1 VGSAKP
7 VKQRHFPV
15 SPAVEKSMYAEI
27 DRMLQLGVIEELE
40 SAWSSPIVMLTK
52 PGKVRICLDCRKVNS
67 FTEKDAYPL
76 PQISGILNR
85 LPRAEY
91 ITSLDLKDAYW
102 QVPLEVQSRDMTA
115 FTVPSRPTAVEWPL
129 YQFKVMPFGLCNAT
143 STMSRLMDKV
153 VPPHLRN
160 EVFIYL
166 DDLLVV
172 SSNFENHLNVLREI
186 AVHIKRAG
194 LTINIGKSH
203 FCMRRVRYLG
213 HIIGDGGIRTDPEK
227 VKAITEFPVP
237 KPCEG

>member
-1 VGSAKP
+1 MLSILFLHSLRKVLKVRKVLITHTIDVGSAKP

-160 EVFIYL
+160 EVFI
-166 DDLLVV
+166 
-172 SSNFENHLNVLREI
+172 SWMTSW
-186 AVHIKRAG
+186 
-194 LTINIGKSH
+194 
-203 FCMRRVRYLG
+203 
-213 HIIGDGGIRTDPEK
+213 
-227 VKAITEFPVP
+227 
-237 KPCEG
+237 